1 MFERT
6 VFSARLKEL
15 IQEQTLTYAQ
25 LGKILGVSTAQVS
38 DMANGKTATTM
49 ERLYILCE
57 TFQVSADYLMGLTD
71 EPRPV
76 SDPQR
81 MWNEDRK

>member
-57 TFQVSADYLMGLTD
+57 TFQVSADYLLGLTD

-81 MWNEDRK
+81 MWNEDGK

>member
-1 MFERT
+1 MFQRT
-6 VFSARLKEL
+6 VFSTRLKEL
-15 IQEQTLTYAQ
+15 IQKQNMTYAQ

-57 TFQVSADYLMGLTD
+57 TFQVSADYLLGLTD
-71 EPRPV
+71 ELRPI
-76 SDPQR
+76 SDVER
-81 MWNEDRK
+81 T

>member
-57 TFQVSADYLMGLTD
+57 TFQVSADYLLGLTD

>member
-1 MFERT
+1 MFQRI
-6 VFSARLKEL
+6 VFSTRLKEL
-15 IQEQTLTYAQ
+15 IQKQNMTYAQ

-57 TFQVSADYLMGLTD
+57 TFQVSADYLLGLTD
-71 EPRPV
+71 ELRPI
-76 SDPQR
+76 SDVER
-81 MWNEDRK
+81 T

>member
-1 MFERT
+1 MFQRN
-6 VFSARLKEL
+6 VFSTRLKEL
-15 IQEQTLTYAQ
+15 IQKQNMTYAQ

-57 TFQVSADYLMGLTD
+57 TFQVSADYLLGLTD
-71 EPRPV
+71 ELRPI
-76 SDPQR
+76 SDVER
-81 MWNEDRK
+81 T